1 MFLLKVWSAHFIQ
14 SEGARVGGWE
24 LTVVSQYTNDLLV
37 DCSFCSDASGSYRKP
52 LWLTQD
58 VGEGEGEGEDFE
70 SRASMMSVSSVYIM

>member
-1 MFLLKVWSAHFIQ
+1 MFILKVWSARFIQ
-14 SEGARVGGWE
+14 SEEARVGGWE

-58 VGEGEGEGEDFE
+58 VGDEEGEEDFE
-70 SRASMMSVSSVYIM
+70 SQASVMSVSSVYIM